1 LSKKVEEAGVLHNRH
16 TDLTL
21 RQLHSEFEQL
31 GNAMDKQVS
40 LLTNEIMLKKN
51 ADVSPAQLK
60 EFKEVFDHFDRD
72 QNGILTRVEFKACLQ
87 TLGDEP
93 TDHELDAIMKSVD
106 PENKGITFDKFTE
119 FMVHRTKDSDTKE
132 EMFESFKSLANDK
145 EFITE
150 EDLRRVMP
158 NDKVQYLL
166 QRMPKYK
173 DVAGGYDY
181 RAWVEEAYSK

>member
-1 LSKKVEEAGVLHNRH
+1 
-16 TDLTL
+16 
-21 RQLHSEFEQL
+21 
-31 GNAMDKQVS
+31 
-40 LLTNEIMLKKN
+40 MLKKN